1 MLPFLSKRIRMEQ
14 SKYHQGEKANKYIWG
29 CFPGS
34 YCGSILFLLS
44 LYLLNHSM
52 ILVKSRCFYAHVLYN
67 FFLDF
72 CRTKNCLII
81 FQFISTFS
89 SITIFVN
96 SLVSI
101 SNSLRESCGYNLFF
115 RYDWLLHYKWCYAVQ
130 KRWGNCCCYCPWA
143 WTLEAQP
150 YCVHLHC
157 YAGLC
162 NSIPELKWIE
172 SE

>member
-1 MLPFLSKRIRMEQ
+1 MLPFLSIRIRMEQ
-14 SKYHQGEKANKYIWG
+14 SKYHQGEKANIYGVVFQEVIVAPS
-29 CFPGS
+29 FS
-34 YCGSILFLLS
+34 YCLFI
-44 LYLLNHSM
+44 YW
-52 ILVKSRCFYAHVLYN
+52 ITAWFWSRADVFMHMSFTI